1 MQTNSIWLSTIL
13 DMKKSLGISLAS
25 LLCVSSFSLSSIH
38 SVEAS
43 TAIAGSK
50 CSVKGSEK
58 YVAGA
63 KYTCLKRG
71 KSLAW
76 SKGVSI
82 VAPTSF
88 SNLYERRSAVSYTA
102 WRKISAKVNESQAP
116 NLSLDSYV
124 GPNTN
129 RWYNNLPKVMKLV
142 SSAFKNFEAPK
153 QTLAISYN
161 FDDLN
166 WATELLKTKI
176 SPQEYAELDRS
187 EGGQLLSSNCREKDC
202 VGSKQVT
209 TQGGLAILLFGV
221 PNSMNLSDPVGDMR
235 FREGQLEA
243 HEFFHAY
250 QRVQLLGKPMTRE
263 NYPPIWLTEG
273 SAEWVQN
280 AVMNYGSFDKYMR
293 FIKSDCQSDCRG
305 LSESELSRF
314 MSTQLSAASDTDFNP
329 WLNYPVGSL
338 IAESLVAVSG
348 HELLLQVQG
357 ELSKGI
363 GWVAAFKNVYK
374 EDWAK
379 AYPEIAK
386 TIAANLRK

>member
-1 MQTNSIWLSTIL
+1 
-13 DMKKSLGISLAS
+13 MKKSLGISLVS
-25 LLCVSSFSLSSIH
+25 LLCITSYSLSSIQ
-38 SVEAS
+38 SIAAS
-43 TAIAGSK
+43 TVIAGSK

-58 YVAGA
+58 YVAGS
-63 KYTCLKRG
+63 KYTCSKRG
-71 KSLAW
+71 KNLAW
-76 SKGVSI
+76 SKGVL
-82 VAPTSF
+82 VVEPTTF
-88 SNLYERRSAVSYTA
+88 SNLYERRGAVSYTA
-102 WRKISAKVNESQAP
+102 WKKISANVNVSQAP

-124 GPNTN
+124 GPNTK
-129 RWYNNLPKVMKLV
+129 RWYNNLTNAIKHV
-142 SSAFKNFEAPK
+142 SSAFKNFESPK

-166 WATELLKTKI
+166 WATKLLKTKI
-176 SPQEYAELDRS
+176 SLQDYAELDRS
-187 EGGQLLSSNCREKDC
+187 EGGRLLESNCREKDC

-209 TQGGLAILLFGV
+209 TQDGLSILLFGV
-221 PNSMNLSDPVGDMR
+221 PNSLNLSDPVGEMR

-243 HEFFHAY
+243 HEFFHSY

-280 AVMNYGSFDKYMR
+280 AVMNYGSFDKYLR
-293 FIKSDCQSDCRG
+293 YIKSNCQSGCRS

-314 MSTQLSAASDTDFNP
+314 MSTQSSAASETDFNP

-338 IAESLVAVSG
+338 IVESLVAVSG
-348 HELLLQVQG
+348 HESLLHVQG